1 MALGKASRNNP
12 GLEHPNSGGEDSVSH
27 RVPLLDAIS
36 SVEELSSSLWPKL
49 LRPPGRSG
57 PIRFACMSPRGGAGT
72 TLVSSAAA
80 VSLARNLNKQVVLA
94 ELNLARP
101 ALAGYLAARS
111 GPGLGEHLLADATL
125 EQCRIEVGSL
135 PNLKVFPAGRP
146 RRLRHGVFSA
156 SRMGDMARELQGH
169 AEYVIYDAPPL
180 LEFPGTLLL
189 LEQVDAVILVARAR
203 ETAKRDLARCT
214 EMLDDAGAQVMGVVL
229 NAYEPDL
236 PGFLE
241 GLG

>member
-1 MALGKASRNNP
+1 MALSNA
-12 GLEHPNSGGEDSVSH
+12 LPNDSGPQRSSAGGGGARSH
-27 RVPLLDAIS
+27 QIPLLDAIS
-36 SVEELSSSLWPKL
+36 AVEELSSNLWPKL
-49 LRPPGRSG
+49 LRPPGRRG
-57 PIRFACMSPRGGAGT
+57 PMRFLFVSPRAGAGT

-80 VSLARNLNKQVVLA
+80 VSLARNLDEQVALA

-101 ALAGYLAARS
+101 ALAGYLAART
-111 GPGLGEHLLADATL
+111 GPGLGEHLLADAPL

-135 PNLKVFPAGRP
+135 PGIQVFAAGRP

-156 SRMGDMARELQGH
+156 SRIGELARELERQ
-169 AEYVIYDAPPL
+169 ADYVIYDAPPL

-203 ETAKRDLARCT
+203 ETTKRDLARCSDL
-214 EMLDDAGAQVMGVVL
+214 LDDAGSRLMGVVL

-236 PGFLE
+236 PDFLE